1 MLMGRSD
8 VLLFLYTAEIQE
20 TIFWKKFQIGILLKA
35 MLFYNYGRSV
45 RPGQLSLFVNL
56 NSLELLYQFQTL
68 HGDFYNNKVRF
79 RKCNKSLP
87 ENVYVH

>member
-20 TIFWKKFQIGILLKA
+20 TMVWKKFQIGILLKA

-45 RPGQLSLFVNL
+45 RLGTVIS
-56 NSLELLYQFQTL
+56 
-68 HGDFYNNKVRF
+68 F
-79 RKCNKSLP
+79 R
-87 ENVYVH
+87 